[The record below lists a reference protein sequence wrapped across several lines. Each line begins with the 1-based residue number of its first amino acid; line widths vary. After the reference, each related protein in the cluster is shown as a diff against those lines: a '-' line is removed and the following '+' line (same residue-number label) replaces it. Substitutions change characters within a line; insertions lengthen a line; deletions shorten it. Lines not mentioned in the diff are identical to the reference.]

1 MASEPQTT
9 TLRQKFRSNP
19 LRLAELKPLEF
30 SGFKWF
36 WGTYKMFGFCAAFPN
51 VSPLFGFLCQAVRG
65 FPYRDWNLVIDESS
79 FTFKDGDVLCQ
90 PRVID
95 GGKK

>member
-1 MASEPQTT
+1 MDKPVTT
-9 TLRQKFRSNP
+9 TLRQKFKTNP

-30 SGFKWF
+30 SSFKYF
-36 WGTYKMFGFCAAFPN
+36 WGTYKNFGFTAAFPN

-65 FPYRDWNLVIDESS
+65 FPYRDWILAIDESS
-79 FTFKDGDVLCQ
+79 FTFRDGDTMTQ
-90 PRVID
+90 PQVID